1 MQASRILRISDARI
15 RPWKNGRGETAEIL
29 VLPEGADFL
38 RGDFDV
44 RISRAAVI
52 EDGPFS
58 NFAGFDRV
66 LVVVSGNGIVLD
78 HGDGRPPHR
87 LAPCSPY
94 RFSGDA
100 ATVGRLIDGPI
111 EDFNVI
117 TRRGRASAETTAID
131 ARPASIDCSE
141 ARVFVHVV
149 HGQFEFSLPRLAEAG
164 RLVPTDSLDVDG
176 DGCPLTL
183 ELRSETAEACAIVV
197 RIGDKPLSA

>member
-1 MQASRILRISDARI
+1 MPTTRILRMSDARI
-15 RPWKNGRGETAEIL
+15 RPWKNGRGQTSEIL
-29 VLPEGADFL
+29 VLPDGADFS

-44 RISRAAVI
+44 RISRAAVV

-87 LAPCSPY
+87 LAPHSPY

-117 TRRGRASAETTAID
+117 TRRGSARAETTAID
-131 ARPASIDCSE
+131 ARPAAIDCS
-141 ARVFVHVV
+141 ASRVFVHVV
-149 HGQFEFSLPRLAEAG
+149 DGEFEFSLPRVAEAG
-164 RLVPTDSLDVDG
+164 RLVPKDSLDVES
-176 DGCPLTL
+176 DGCPLIL
-183 ELRSETAEACAIVV
+183 ELRSETPHACAIVV
-197 RIGDKPLSA
+197 RIVDKPLSV

>member
-1 MQASRILRISDARI
+1 MPASRILRMSDARI

-78 HGDGRPPHR
+78 HGDDLGRHSLLR
-87 LAPCSPY
+87 HSPY

-100 ATVGRLIDGPI
+100 ATTGRLIDGPI

-117 TRRGRASAETTAID
+117 TRRGRARADVRVVDGTSRRITSAADRIFLHVMSGEFGIEAASLDGSGRLSPGDSFELESPSPTTDVVISAEAAS
-131 ARPASIDCSE
+131 ARALVVE
-141 ARVFVHVV
+141 VFV
-149 HGQFEFSLPRLAEAG
+149 GA
-164 RLVPTDSLDVDG
+164 D
-176 DGCPLTL
+176 
-183 ELRSETAEACAIVV
+183 
-197 RIGDKPLSA
+197 